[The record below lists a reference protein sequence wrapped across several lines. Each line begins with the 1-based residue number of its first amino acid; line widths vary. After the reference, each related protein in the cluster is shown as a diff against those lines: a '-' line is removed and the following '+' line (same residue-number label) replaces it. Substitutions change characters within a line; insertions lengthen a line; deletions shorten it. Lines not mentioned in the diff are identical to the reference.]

1 MACVRICITGPEST
15 GKSTLI
21 KHLSAHFGFPYV
33 DEMARS
39 YLDSLNRAH
48 AFEDLYQI
56 AQLQQK
62 AISEAS
68 KKGDILFCDT
78 DLLTIK
84 IWAQDKYKKE
94 IAFVEEHYQSKKADL
109 YLLCYPDLEW
119 QPDPQREDEYRLK
132 EIYQFY
138 VGMLIDMDAN
148 YVVVKG
154 QGENRSKLAEEAVKE
169 FLQLRNF

>member
-1 MACVRICITGPEST
+1 MNFNS
-15 GKSTLI
+15 SQ
-21 KHLSAHFGFPYV
+21 Y
-33 DEMARS
+33 
-39 YLDSLNRAH
+39 
-48 AFEDLYQI
+48 
-56 AQLQQK
+56 
-62 AISEAS
+62 ISEPNS
-68 KKGDILFCDT
+68 NSH
-78 DLLTIK
+78 DLTKNSTNLSIF
-84 IWAQDKYKKE
+84 Q
-94 IAFVEEHYQSKKADL
+94 
-109 YLLCYPDLEW
+109 YPDLEW